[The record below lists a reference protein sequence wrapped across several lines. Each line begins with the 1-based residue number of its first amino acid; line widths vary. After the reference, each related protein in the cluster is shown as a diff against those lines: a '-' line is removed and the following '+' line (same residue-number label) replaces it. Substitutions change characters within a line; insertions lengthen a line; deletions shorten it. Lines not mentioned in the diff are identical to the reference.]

1 MKKSTHIFLLAALG
15 FFLLNDSFA
24 QQIPTRSNYLLS
36 SFLDHPAA
44 AGNRECLDMRLG
56 HRNQWVGFADSPTNS
71 FISLTGRLSESPR
84 SVSGVGA
91 RVETDEAGPWGTT
104 SFSLAYSHKLK
115 LTSGGWLSGGVALGM
130 AQHRLNIGALDF
142 PDIEASGD
150 PAVAGSAQFLFPTV
164 DAGLWYQDKRSF
176 GGFSVINATAPV
188 LSAITLG
195 SLTSRHFVATLGTS
209 LELDGLFMFRPS
221 VNMRIA
227 SGLPPCFEM
236 NGAMVYDDQ
245 IVIGLGYRNQT
256 AIIGSFQIALFDY
269 MKVGYSYDFG
279 ISDIRVASTSSHEI
293 TIALSAC
300 DTSTPRA
307 YQCPAY
313 D

>member
-1 MKKSTHIFLLAALG
+1 MKSLTHILLLAAFCSSL
-15 FFLLNDSFA
+15 FTDLSA

-44 AGNRECLDMRLG
+44 AGNKECLDMRLG

-91 RVETDEAGPWGTT
+91 RVETDQAGPWGTT
-104 SFSLAYSHKLK
+104 SFSLAYSHKVK
-115 LTSGGWLSGGVALGM
+115 LSSGGWLSAGAAVGM
-130 AQHRLNIGALDF
+130 SQHRLNTGALDF

-150 PAVAGSAQFLFPTV
+150 PAVAGTTQFLFPTV

-176 GGFSVINATAPV
+176 GGISVINATAST
-188 LSAITLG
+188 LSVITLA
-195 SLTSRHFVATLGTS
+195 SVTSRHFVATAGTS
-209 LELDGLFMFRPS
+209 LELDGRFMFRPS
-221 VNMRIA
+221 VNMRVA
-227 SGLPPCFEM
+227 AGLPPCFEM
-236 NGAMVYDDQ
+236 NGAVVYEDLL
-245 IVIGLGYRNQT
+245 VIGVGYRNQT

-279 ISDIRVASTSSHEI
+279 ISDIRLASTSSHEI

-300 DTSTPRA
+300 DNSAPRA